1 MSSDLI
7 GFLMAAVAV
16 ITTVTVAVGIPS
28 LAFVAVKFF
37 KFKERELALELEY
50 RHKLQEQVLALE
62 QRLQQLENAPTSLA
76 EVERRQS
83 LEPSAD

>member
-1 MSSDLI
+1 MSSGLF

-16 ITTVTVAVGIPS
+16 IITVTVAVGIPS

-50 RHKLQEQVLALE
+50 RHKLQEQVLALD
-62 QRLQQLENAPTSLA
+62 QRLQRLEDAPGSVSNVPPGHVLETS
-76 EVERRQS
+76 E
-83 LEPSAD
+83 D

>member
-16 ITTVTVAVGIPS
+16 IVTVMVAVGIPS

-62 QRLQQLENAPTSLA
+62 QRLQQLENAPTSVA
-76 EVERRQS
+76 DVEHSRT
-83 LEPSAD
+83 LEPPAD

>member
-1 MSSDLI
+1 MSSGLF
-7 GFLMAAVAV
+7 GFLVAAIAV
-16 ITTVTVAVGIPS
+16 IITVAVAVGIPS

-62 QRLQQLENAPTSLA
+62 QRMQRLEETPSNLADAPA
-76 EVERRQS
+76 RQT
-83 LEPSAD
+83 LDPTID